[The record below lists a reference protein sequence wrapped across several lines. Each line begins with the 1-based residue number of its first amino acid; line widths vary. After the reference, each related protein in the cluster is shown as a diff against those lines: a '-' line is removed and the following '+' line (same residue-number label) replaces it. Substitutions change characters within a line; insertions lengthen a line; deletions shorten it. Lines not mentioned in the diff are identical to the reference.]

1 MFWKRGKLTKKTSEY
16 EAYQQEI
23 RDEMLGI
30 EWPFSN
36 EQVRFHVE
44 AGLSA
49 KQADLD
55 NVLKPLLDTFQG
67 IYEEFNDNKVYYIEA
82 HKEIVPKGDEYLWIR
97 IRRYYPC
104 VLQSA
109 SQSIEE
115 SSKDNRVRGEFR
127 EEMPQG
133 LLTGGIID
141 AAFQPFKER
150 PRGLLDP
157 EFQPFKKKSGGI
169 TDLAKI
175 RKDFK

>member
-16 EAYQQEI
+16 EAYQQEV

-36 EQVRFHVE
+36 EQVAFHVE

-49 KQADLD
+49 RQADID

-82 HKEIVPKGDEYLWIR
+82 NKAIVPKGDEYLWIR

-104 VLQSA
+104 VFQST
-109 SQSIEE
+109 SQSIEN
-115 SSKDNRVRGEFR
+115 SSRADRMQSEFAT
-127 EEMPQG
+127 EMPQG
-133 LLTGGIID
+133 LLTGGILGD
-141 AAFQPFKER
+141 AFQPFKER
-150 PRGLLDP
+150 PSGILGDA
-157 EFQPFKKKSGGI
+157 FQPFKKKSGGI
-169 TDLAKI
+169 TDSAKI